1 MDGIAPTR
9 LDALDPAHC
18 ARIDYNLCAPPLF
31 TPSKDTRFKRQIL
44 QFATRGAE
52 QVAGR
57 LSKRRGGDPG
67 RAGAPGRRGSGAGR
81 RPGVPPAQGGRPRP
95 EPGGE
100 GATGGPAWSDQA
112 A

>member
-52 QVAGR
+52 QVAGG
-57 LSKRRGGDPG
+57 LSSAAAAIRG
-67 RAGAPGRRGSGAGR
+67 AGARLGAAAR
-81 RPGVPPAQGGRPRP
+81 VRAAARASRPR
-95 EPGGE
+95 E
-100 GATGGPAWSDQA
+100 GAAPGPGLGASLV
-112 A
+112 